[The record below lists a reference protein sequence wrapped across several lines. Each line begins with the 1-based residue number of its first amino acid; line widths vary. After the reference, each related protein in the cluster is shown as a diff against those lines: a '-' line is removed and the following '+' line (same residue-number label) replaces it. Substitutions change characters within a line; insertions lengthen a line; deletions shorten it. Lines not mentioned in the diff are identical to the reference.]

1 MELHA
6 PGRLSSAFGSC
17 PKLKLLA
24 VRSISGPDGWKMC
37 LPFHW
42 GSQFAIKQY
51 ILSSMHQQTPYT
63 LPTSISKPAADLE
76 REGAPS
82 DHLWRCLWS
91 LL

>member
-6 PGRLSSAFGSC
+6 PGRLSPAFGSC
-17 PKLKLLA
+17 PKLKLFA
-24 VRSISGPDGWKMC
+24 VLSISGPDGWKMR
-37 LPFHW
+37 LPVHW
-42 GSQFAIKQY
+42 GSQFPIIQY
-51 ILSSMHQQTPYT
+51 ILSSMHQQSHYM
-63 LPTSISKPAADLE
+63 LPMSVSEPAANLE